1 MSLIFISSVTGDI
14 SIGSSANCG
23 VVLNGSGVQSH
34 HCTIYRSESG
44 EVTLVPERDCRILID
59 GKKIS
64 SEINL
69 TQGAMLTI
77 GKSNYLRFNNPAEA
91 QMLKSTIGSN
101 ERISMPQID
110 FNQDS
115 SSSNEG
121 TPEDA
126 MKNFNDIHT
135 TTTTSSSTSQSYPN
149 NYSNDKKMLE
159 KVMKSSTDFTNINN
173 FHSPKVFTAD
183 SITVNT
189 PAKDVLGAKFNNFTK
204 NLTQMFNKQSTTKP
218 DLDIKT
224 NQFQRNVNTN
234 ENCVLTK
241 INNASANASSTS
253 SSPKLQPSS
262 ACYDRYPK
270 PGSYGSLQ
278 VFPMNGI
285 NSEINNSGTTA
296 GSSVSS
302 PQQQQHQQLTELEI
316 AAEVQRNRAKY
327 ERMQEEE
334 ISKMEQERLEEILRM
349 CADFERQNQNIQSS
363 PIVQNRIKTNGS
375 LPRDKKSPF
384 ANHDHEQNLFFPESP
399 VKKSTVTGYEN
410 VKLVQGRRIELT
422 QSPPQ
427 RRYENVPQ
435 SSEQQHHATFNG
447 NGQQSNGQMENAANG
462 SKRYVPQSPRTK
474 IRTCVSPK
482 KESPTTKKTEYDLL
496 VQSFEEKLRMEIQ
509 ALRDNKNFE
518 NLTAAAAA
526 VGIEPIYGSLDKRQ
540 RNVNNLTLNIGKEE
554 SNEKRLEEL
563 KAQRTTV
570 LANVRILKT
579 EISELQRQEE
589 EILREVSI

>member
-1 MSLIFISSVTGDI
+1 M
-14 SIGSSANCG
+14 SIGSSINCG
-23 VVLNGSGVQSH
+23 VVLNGSGVQPH
-34 HCTIYRSESG
+34 HCTLYRSESG
-44 EVTLVPERDCRILID
+44 EVTLVPERDSRILID
-59 GKKIS
+59 GKKIAG
-64 SEINL
+64 ETNL

-91 QMLKSTIGSN
+91 QMLKSTIGSS

-126 MKNFNDIHT
+126 MKNFIDIHT
-135 TTTTSSSTSQSYPN
+135 PPTTFPN
-149 NYSNDKKMLE
+149 NSYSNDKKMLE
-159 KVMKSSTDFTNINN
+159 KMMKASTDFTNINN

-204 NLTQMFNKQSTTKP
+204 NLTQMFTKPTTTKT

-224 NQFQRNVNTN
+224 NQFQRSSN

-241 INNASANASSTS
+241 VNNASAN

-270 PGSYGSLQ
+270 PGSYGTLQ

-285 NSEINNSGTTA
+285 NSEINNSGQTTDVEMA
-296 GSSVSS
+296 
-302 PQQQQHQQLTELEI
+302 
-316 AAEVQRNRAKY
+316 AAEVQRTRAKY

-375 LPRDKKSPF
+375 LSRDKKSPY
-384 ANHDHEQNLFFPESP
+384 AHEDQNLFFPDSP
-399 VKKSTVTGYEN
+399 AKKSNSGYEN
-410 VKLVQGRRIELT
+410 VKLVQGRRIELS
-422 QSPPQ
+422 QSPPV
-427 RRYENVPQ
+427 RRYENVP
-435 SSEQQHHATFNG
+435 HHG
-447 NGQQSNGQMENAANG
+447 PSDRNG
-462 SKRYVPQSPRTK
+462 SSPQQQQPPMNGYENVAGKRYVPQSPRTK

-482 KESPTTKKTEYDLL
+482 KEPTKKTEYDLL
-496 VQSFEEKLRMEIQ
+496 VQSFEDKLRMEIQ
-509 ALRDNKNFE
+509 TLRDNKNFE
-518 NLTAAAAA
+518 NLTAAATA
-526 VGIEPIYGSLDKRQ
+526 VGIEPIYGSLDKRN
-540 RNVNNLTLNIGKEE
+540 RNVNNLTVKIGNGQSDEQ
-554 SNEKRLEEL
+554 RLDEL
-563 KAQRTTV
+563 KTHRKTV
-570 LANVRILKT
+570 LANVRVLKT

-589 EILREVSI
+589 EILREVSHFLVTVRIKAIYWELPRICATF

>member
-1 MSLIFISSVTGDI
+1 M
-14 SIGSSANCG
+14 SIGSSINCG
-23 VVLNGSGVQSH
+23 VVLNGSGVQPH
-34 HCTIYRSESG
+34 HCTLYRSESG
-44 EVTLVPERDCRILID
+44 EVTLVPERDSRILID
-59 GKKIS
+59 GKKIAG
-64 SEINL
+64 ETNL

-91 QMLKSTIGSN
+91 QMLKSTIGSS

-126 MKNFNDIHT
+126 MKNFIDIHT
-135 TTTTSSSTSQSYPN
+135 PPSYPN

-159 KVMKSSTDFTNINN
+159 KMMKASTDFTNINN

-204 NLTQMFNKQSTTKP
+204 NLTQMFNKPSTTKP

-224 NQFQRNVNTN
+224 NQFQRNAN
-234 ENCVLTK
+234 ESCVLTK
-241 INNASANASSTS
+241 VNNASANA
-253 SSPKLQPSS
+253 SPKLQPSS

-270 PGSYGSLQ
+270 PGSYGTLQ

-285 NSEINNSGTTA
+285 NSEINNSGPTTD
-296 GSSVSS
+296 V
-302 PQQQQHQQLTELEI
+302 EM
-316 AAEVQRNRAKY
+316 AAEVQRTRAKF

-349 CADFERQNQNIQSS
+349 CADFERQNQNVQSS

-375 LPRDKKSPF
+375 LPRDKKSPY
-384 ANHDHEQNLFFPESP
+384 AHDEQNLFFPESP
-399 VKKSTVTGYEN
+399 AKKTNSGYEN
-410 VKLVQGRRIELT
+410 VKLVQGRRIELS
-422 QSPPQ
+422 QSPPV
-427 RRYENVPQ
+427 RGYENVP
-435 SSEQQHHATFNG
+435 HADR
-447 NGQQSNGQMENAANG
+447 NG
-462 SKRYVPQSPRTK
+462 SPQQQTPMNGYENVAAGKRYVPQSPRTK

-482 KESPTTKKTEYDLL
+482 KEPTKKTEYDLL

-526 VGIEPIYGSLDKRQ
+526 VGIEPIYGSLDKRN
-540 RNVNNLTLNIGKEE
+540 RNVNNLTVNIGKEL
-554 SNEKRLEEL
+554 SNEQRLGQL
-563 KAQRTTV
+563 KAHRKTV

-589 EILREVSI
+589 EILREVSGFLFLVWIFVDVEKVHVYKLDGTHFSLFI

>member
-1 MSLIFISSVTGDI
+1 MYFFFHTGDI
-14 SIGSSANCG
+14 SIGSSINCG
-23 VVLNGSGVQSH
+23 VVLNGSGVQLH

-59 GKKIS
+59 GKKIA

-121 TPEDA
+121 TPEDS

-135 TTTTSSSTSQSYPN
+135 LSSSTTTAYPN

-204 NLTQMFNKQSTTKP
+204 NLTQMFNKQSTTKT

-234 ENCVLTK
+234 ENCMLTK
-241 INNASANASSTS
+241 VNNASANA
-253 SSPKLQPSS
+253 SPKLQPSS

-285 NSEINNSGTTA
+285 NSEINNSNGG
-296 GSSVSS
+296 GSSVVTPGS
-302 PQQQQHQQLTELEI
+302 PTLTQSTELEI
-316 AAEVQRNRAKY
+316 AAEMQRNRAKY

-384 ANHDHEQNLFFPESP
+384 ANHDHEQNLFFPESSP
-399 VKKSTVTGYEN
+399 IKKSAASGYEN

-422 QSPPQ
+422 QSPTI

-435 SSEQQHHATFNG
+435 SEHCNVNG
-447 NGQQSNGQMENAANG
+447 NNQPLTNGQMENGA

-509 ALRDNKNFE
+509 ALRDNKNFD

-540 RNVNNLTLNIGKEE
+540 RNVNNLTINIGKEE

-563 KAQRTTV
+563 KSERTRV

-589 EILREVSI
+589 EILREVC